1 MRVTRRSFLKTG
13 AVGLVGAGAILSGA
27 GLEAQAA
34 PETRNKREGMRY
46 RVLGRTNLLVSELSM
61 GGLGA
66 KAEVIGAALD
76 KGVNLIHSA
85 AGYGDSFD
93 QIAKVLPDRRND
105 VFLAIKPV
113 GGVDELKQLLARLKT
128 DHVDIVLHAT
138 DKVEEAQDANGAIR
152 QRFQALKDA
161 GLARFLGITCH
172 SNVGAVAMAAAQAGH
187 WDVVMAKY
195 GMDLR
200 AEVGP
205 AVDQAHEKQVGVL
218 AMKAL
223 PKAPDDAVKTA
234 FQTALDKPGLTSVV
248 KGLPSLELLETLTAA
263 VKARPAEGDHAALR
277 RHMIAQRAST
287 CAMCSK
293 CSACP
298 QQVAVEQS
306 LICLLYYD
314 RQLGEKQYARQVYA
328 EIPRAC
334 TVEGCRDCGTCEK
347 VCPNGLPVRRLL
359 REAHAQLA

>member
-1 MRVTRRSFLKTG
+1 MRVSRRSFIKTG
-13 AVGLVGAGAILSGA
+13 AVGLVGAGAILGGA

-66 KAEVIGAALD
+66 NAEVIAAALD
-76 KGVNLIHSA
+76 KGVNLIHTNV
-85 AGYGDSFD
+85 GYPNSFD
-93 QIAKVLPDRRND
+93 AIAKVLPDRRNEF
-105 VFLAIKPV
+105 FLAIK
-113 GGVDELKQLLARLKT
+113 GVSTVDQFKQWLATLKT
-128 DHVDIVLHAT
+128 DRADIVFHPT
-138 DKVEEAQDANGAIR
+138 DKVEEAQDADGAIR

-161 GLARFLGITCH
+161 GLVRFLGLTCH
-172 SNVGAVAMAAAQAGH
+172 SNVGAVATAALEAGH

-205 AVDQAHEKQVGVL
+205 VVDQAHEKQVGVL

-223 PKAPDDAVKTA
+223 PNASGDVMKTA
-234 FQTALDKPGLTSVV
+234 FQTALDKPGLTSVL
-248 KGLPSLELLETLTAA
+248 KGMPTFELLESLTAA
-263 VKARPAEGDHAALR
+263 LKARPAEGDHAALR
-277 RHMIAQRAST
+277 QHMIAQRAST

-298 QQVAVEQS
+298 QQVAVEES
-306 LICLLYYD
+306 LVCLLYYD
-314 RQLGEKQYARQVYA
+314 RQLGEKQYARQAYA
-328 EIPRAC
+328 AIPRAC
-334 TVEGCRDCGTCEK
+334 TVEACRDCGACEE